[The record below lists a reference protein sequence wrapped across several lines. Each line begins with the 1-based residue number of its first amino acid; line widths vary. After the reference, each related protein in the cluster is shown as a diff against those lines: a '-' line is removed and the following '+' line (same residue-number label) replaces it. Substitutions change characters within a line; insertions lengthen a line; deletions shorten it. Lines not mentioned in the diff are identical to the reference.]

1 MEFFD
6 AVKRRRTCR
15 NFTSKSVDESLVA
28 RLLYAGSRA
37 PAAGN
42 RSTRIFLVIRDT
54 KILDMITAVSPGYLT
69 RAPLAIF
76 ICSDYSRGLNMSDW
90 RRDFVAAHDTGC
102 AAENIALAA
111 VALGLG
117 SCFVKAFSEV
127 ALKQILKIPD
137 HIKIQIMIAIG
148 YPDHANA
155 KTVKREPEPIF
166 LNQFGH
172 GWNRES

>member
-1 MEFFD
+1 LEFFD
-6 AVKRRRTCR
+6 TVKRRRTCR
-15 NFTSKSVDESLVA
+15 SFTPKPVDGSLVE

-42 RSTRIFLVIRDT
+42 RSTRIFLVVQDPR
-54 KILDMITAVSPGYLT
+54 ILNMITAVSPGYLT
-69 RAPLAIF
+69 KAPLAIF
-76 ICSDYSRGLNMSDW
+76 ICSDYSRGLDMPDW

-111 VALGLG
+111 IALGLG

-137 HIKIQIMIAIG
+137 HMRIQIMIAIG
-148 YPDHANA
+148 YPEPTNA
-155 KTVKREPEPIF
+155 KSVKREPEPIF

-172 GWNRES
+172 ELNREG